1 MERSVSP
8 IRSADLMAWTVLAP
22 VFVAWPIVSTF
33 PIFSFIANEKTLFW
47 VTLQTL
53 FLASGFWGVGT
64 VVAFTALTVQDGA
77 RADLRRQLSGKAGI
91 ACWYALAWMAAYMA
105 ASMFLTP

>member
-33 PIFSFIANEKTLFW
+33 PFFSIMANEKTLFW
-47 VTLQTL
+47 VTLQIL
-53 FLASGFWGVGT
+53 FWASSFWGVST
-64 VVAFTALTVQDGA
+64 VLAFTALTVQDGA
-77 RADLRRQLSGKAGI
+77 RSDLRKTLSGKAGI
-91 ACWYALAWMAAYMA
+91 ICWYALAWMAAYMA
-105 ASMFLTP
+105 ANMLLTP